1 MNKFRNNNS
10 NRPPFNLD
18 QQRQQQFQQ
27 FQQAQQAQQFH
38 HMMQQQH
45 QQMMGGPQ
53 MSKYSKKKKTLNFI
67 QLFDLFWLNRIKNL
81 LVFGA
86 IDEYNYFIYSVLK
99 SILIVNCFL

>member
-53 MSKYSKKKKTLNFI
+53 MSKYSKKKENLEFYPIIRFVLVKSDKKSLGI
-67 QLFDLFWLNRIKNL
+67 WGNR
-81 LVFGA
+81 
-86 IDEYNYFIYSVLK
+86 
-99 SILIVNCFL
+99 

>member
-1 MNKFRNNNS
+1 MDLMCRNSNNS
-10 NRPPFNLD
+10 GPPFNLD

-53 MSKYSKKKKTLNFI
+53 MS
-67 QLFDLFWLNRIKNL
+67 
-81 LVFGA
+81 
-86 IDEYNYFIYSVLK
+86 E
-99 SILIVNCFL
+99 